1 MSCKRCKYFD
11 EYNQCCNNPTIHNQ
25 FRRELSPLRIER
37 GCSQRRTDIRL
48 SDDYY
53 VCVICAKHHQKGY
66 CLELP
71 SYRRVN
77 LCSKECLE
85 AYVEIIKED
94 ESD

>member
-1 MSCKRCKYFD
+1 
-11 EYNQCCNNPTIHNQ
+11 
-25 FRRELSPLRIER
+25 
-37 GCSQRRTDIRL
+37 L